1 LRERNADRSCSHTI
15 FPSSYPDMTC
25 FFPTTSRRHR
35 MEAKKIERWM
45 LKYAVL
51 ALTLALIGTY
61 YAP

>member
-1 LRERNADRSCSHTI
+1 
-15 FPSSYPDMTC
+15 
-25 FFPTTSRRHR
+25 